1 VVCVSR
7 AYTDRARA
15 VVEPPA
21 AINSPPRPAAA
32 AASAARHLPPPR
44 DRQAAPPPAAMSV
57 AADAASSP
65 RDDDAYSRFVR
76 LCGGRAPIRK
86 VLIANNGIAAVKA
99 IRSIRVWAYE
109 TFGDEHAVEFVAMA
123 TPEDVTANAEYV
135 RMADM
140 WTAVAG
146 GSNNHNFANVDL
158 IADIAD
164 RYGCDAVWAGW
175 GHASENPA
183 LPRKLASLDIAF
195 MGPPGDSMHALG
207 DKIASTII
215 AQSAGVP
222 TVAWSGQGLTVD
234 YKKLG
239 CVPDDL
245 YASACVE
252 TEEDLVRVADVC
264 GFPVVIKASEGG
276 GGKGIRVVFDKPAL
290 QPAFRQVKGEI
301 PGSPIFVMRLVKNA
315 RHLEVQIVADEY
327 GNAVA
332 LHGRDCSI
340 QRRHQKI
347 IEEGP
352 VVAAPPHVWKKL
364 ERGAVALAK
373 AVGYVGA
380 GTVEYLYTGDETG
393 GEFYFLELNP
403 RLQVEHPVTEW
414 ISRINLPALQLHI
427 AMGIPLQNVSCIR
440 RFFGVPDKLL
450 LDHDVL
456 SSSSASAPSS
466 PPTGTGTN
474 GDATDGKDTEEDDG
488 AVDRETA
495 RRIGSELFD
504 RDPLPPRGH
513 VIACRI
519 TAENPDEGFQ
529 PTSGAIQELMFRNT
543 PNVWGYF
550 SVGSSGGVHEFAD
563 SQFGHL
569 FAWGE
574 NREASRRSLVLA
586 LKELSIRGDIRT
598 TVEYI
603 IKLLEMPDFR
613 NNKIHTA
620 WLDALIAEKVTA
632 ERPPNDLAVII
643 GAVCRAH
650 IDFNSRADAFTKCLE
665 RGQLPMLD
673 RSLVEF
679 PVELIYDDI
688 KYCLR
693 MTRAGESTFR
703 VRLQLPDVGVGA
715 AATTDNHSVVADVR
729 NLADGG
735 VLVLVD
741 GRSHVCYAR
750 EEPAGMR
757 LSIDGKTVLSP
768 HEYDPETLTANVSGK
783 LVRYLVEDNDHVEK
797 DDAYAE
803 LEVMKMYLTLRAPE
817 SGTISLVK
825 PAGSG
830 LEIGDVVARLE
841 LDDPSK
847 VRRAELFQGSLP
859 RYGPPQAPGS
869 KPHQIFN
876 AARNTVELLLRGFD
890 ADSMALGR
898 LVELIDDPR
907 VAAGELQE
915 ALSSLSGR
923 IPAEAQRTVASA
935 IDLILNNCEVLDSG
949 LDVGGGSGRG
959 MNSSSSLAECVEET
973 GGDTSRVSSVKL
985 LYRTFD
991 LSHVATA
998 VFTIKK
1004 CLHDLPQASALLTVA
1019 AKYENG
1025 SVLAPT
1031 ICSLLDLYLEVERPF
1046 ARSSNSAGDVLFE
1059 MRDENRSDLGS
1070 LVEVAVSHLQLKAK
1084 TEMMVAFLKVLS
1096 DPAVTRKLSDDSPQ
1110 SIEVKARLHQMSQLF
1125 APAYADLAL
1134 RARIMLADFNRPHFR
1149 QRHSTVAKLLAEAA
1163 AVAPAERAER
1173 IQNIVGLSESILDV
1187 LVTFVLPQDDA
1198 MVPVEV
1204 RRIAAEVQLLR
1215 SYRAY
1220 DVSQFIVAIDE
1231 SEASSLMATWRF
1243 RFSKRDD
1250 ASLMNQSSGPLPATS
1265 LNAPPG
1271 MAPAAFVRSS
1281 NLQGIP
1287 SGTRGML
1294 SFDSADNL
1302 AASPGG
1308 RLVSVVD
1315 PDPYRYGALAA
1326 FASLAEMEQ
1335 MFDSAFQKCTS
1346 QIEAVPGLD
1355 INVMTV
1361 LLRWDVT
1368 SQTPVSSP
1376 SLLDGKLPTDL
1387 MDPLA
1392 FEEHVSHTLGDFCRA
1407 KQSRL
1412 DHSLSAGIKTITF
1425 IVVPAASGQSVT
1437 YPGFYTYRV
1446 RNNFKEDPIFRQ
1458 IDPPMAFQL
1467 ELARL
1472 SNFDITRFGY
1482 PNRSIHVFFAQDKA
1496 AKRRRTGTPPKCPST
1511 GSAAATDVPAAQ
1523 AEGTAPASVMGS
1535 LNMDIVSQAKS
1546 SPSMRLPPVS
1556 PPGLSQTASTSALD
1570 ESGKEP
1576 PPPSSLASPRTSR
1589 GERDVD
1595 ARFFVRAV
1603 IRHVDVF
1610 SSANDAVV
1618 TIPEAERTFVEA
1630 LDAVE
1635 MASCDRR
1642 FRRTDCNHIFI
1653 NVIPT
1658 VRIDVEDIQ
1667 KICKRMFMR
1676 YAQRCWLLRVFVVEV
1691 KVSTFSSEGTG
1702 SAAFLPLRFLL
1713 FNPTGHVLRVE
1724 SYLEST
1730 DPGSGNVRIMS
1741 LSRREQGSL
1750 HGTMVSEPYQIMD
1763 RIQRNR
1769 VIAKT
1774 LETVYVYD
1782 FIQLFAKQLQSRWRQ
1797 YSEDR
1802 LLGGFRRNKVPPVCL
1817 VATEL
1822 ILRESSEGKGET
1834 TLVPTDRSPGLNEI
1848 GMVAWRC
1855 KMFTPECPTG
1865 REIIIIA
1872 NDITFRSGSFGP
1884 EEDNLFL
1891 AASQLARREGV
1902 PRIYLAANAGARIG
1916 IADEIRDRLQVSWL
1930 DPEDPLKGFS
1940 CLAILSQDMAVVGDA
1955 VTTGREI
1962 APGLHEVTTIVGA
1975 SHGLGVENL
1984 MGSGLIAG
1992 ESSQAYD
1999 EIFTLTYVT
2008 ARSVGIGAYLVRL
2021 GQRVIQKE
2029 TAAPIILTGYSA
2041 LNKVLG
2047 HEVYGSNDQ
2056 LGGTKIMHP
2065 NGVTHTVVQDDV
2077 QGVGAI
2083 LDWLSFVPVARGQP
2097 LPVIES
2103 RDPVT
2108 RNIRNAPPA
2117 DGQPYDPR
2125 LKLLAGEKMDDRRDG
2140 GFLCGFFDKYSWRET
2155 LEGWAKTVVVGRA
2168 RLGGVPTAVIAVET
2182 RSMERVSPADPA
2194 SPETHE
2200 SIVLQAG
2207 QVWYPDSAAKT
2218 AQAIKDFDRE
2228 GLPLFV
2234 FANWRGFS
2242 GGMRDM
2248 FDEVLKAG
2256 SDIVDALRAYKQPV
2270 FVYIPPGG
2278 ELRGGAWVVLDTLIN
2293 PEQIEMYA
2301 DSTARGGILEPEGT
2315 VDVKY
2320 RRRELLKTM
2329 HRLDPVLQ
2337 KLDKEVAAC
2346 EALPGM
2352 TSEDEKRALLD
2363 SIYVREV
2370 EVLPAYKNVAT
2381 SFCDLHDTP
2390 GRLLAKGAIRKIVA
2404 WETARIFFYW
2414 RLQRRLSEERIRNMC
2429 KAANPKL
2436 SHDQITTLFRKWADA
2451 DRSLEAETALEGQ
2464 PPSSSGGQ
2472 LSADGSNLQGDPET
2486 SVFDE
2491 DDSWVF
2497 QWFENEEDAIVRRI
2511 SKIRVS
2517 RIAEEVGELCQES
2530 AEGFLEGIENALRAC
2545 GDDGERAKLASAIQT
2560 RVELASSQGS
2570 PSTTGRSILPPSL
2583 LSRLR
2588 VGFDPLLR

>member
-1 VVCVSR
+1 MPQAEVKGR
-7 AYTDRARA
+7 QEA
-15 VVEPPA
+15 
-21 AINSPPRPAAA
+21 PAAA
-32 AASAARHLPPPR
+32 ATDPPPSP
-44 DRQAAPPPAAMSV
+44 APVPPAAF
-57 AADAASSP
+57 AASP
-65 RDDDAYSRFVR
+65 VDEDPFARFVR
-76 LCGGRAPIRK
+76 LSGGRAPLRRL
-86 VLIANNGIAAVKA
+86 LIANNGIAAVKA
-99 IRSIRVWAYE
+99 VRSIRAWAFE
-109 TFGDEHAVEFVAMA
+109 TFGDERTIAMVAMA

-135 RMADM
+135 RMADI
-140 WTAVAG
+140 WTAVPG

-158 IADIAD
+158 ICDIAD

-183 LPRKLASLDIAF
+183 LPRKLAALNISFL
-195 MGPPGDSMHALG
+195 GPPADSMHALG

-215 AQSAGVP
+215 AQSANVP
-222 TVAWSGQGLTVD
+222 TVAWSGQGLRVD

-239 CVPDDL
+239 GVPDDI
-245 YASACVE
+245 YASACVNSAE
-252 TEEDLVRVADVC
+252 AALRVADEC
-264 GFPVVIKASEGG
+264 GYPVVIKASEGG
-276 GGKGIRVVFDKPAL
+276 GGKGIRVVFDPPAL
-290 QPAFRQVKGEI
+290 QPAYRQVAGEI

-364 ERGAVALAK
+364 EQGAIALAK
-373 AVGYVGA
+373 EVGYVGA
-380 GTVEYLYTGDETG
+380 GTVEYLYTGDESG

-440 RFFGVPDKLL
+440 RFFGVPDNLL
-450 LDHDVL
+450 VDHDIT
-456 SSSSASAPSS
+456 SSSSAASS
-466 PPTGTGTN
+466 SFPPTGPSAPGGGGATI
-474 GDATDGKDTEEDDG
+474 GDVGVWSSG
-488 AVDRETA
+488 S
-495 RRIGSELFD
+495 IGSELFD

-574 NREASRRSLVLA
+574 TREASRRSLVLA

-603 IKLLEMPDFR
+603 VKLLEMPDFR
-613 NNKIHTA
+613 ENRIHTA

-632 ERPPNDLAVII
+632 ERPPNGLAVVV

-650 IDFNSRADAFTKCLE
+650 MDFNARADAFTKCLE
-665 RGQLPMLD
+665 RGQLPLLD

-679 PVELIYDDI
+679 PVELIYDDV
-688 KYCLR
+688 KYVLR
-693 MTRAGESTFR
+693 VTRAGVSAFR
-703 VRLQLPDVGVGA
+703 VRLAGA
-715 AATTDNHSVVADVR
+715 DGATLSGGHSVVAEVR

-735 VLVLVD
+735 ALVLVD

-757 LSIDGKTVLSP
+757 LSIDGKTCLSP
-768 HEYDPETLTANVSGK
+768 HEYDPATLTAGVSGK
-783 LVRYLVEDNDHVEK
+783 LVRYLVSDGDHVEQN
-797 DDAYAE
+797 DAYAE

-817 SGTISLVK
+817 SGTIALIMA
-825 PAGSG
+825 AGSA

-847 VRRAELFQGSLP
+847 VRRSELFTGSLP
-859 RYGPPQAPGS
+859 DYGPPQAPGS
-869 KPHQIFN
+869 KPHQVFS
-876 AARNTVELLLRGFD
+876 AALENVELLLRGFD
-890 ADSMALGR
+890 ADLSSPSR

-923 IPAEAQRTVASA
+923 IPPRAMGAAEAAIASILANCREEVEQWSGDVLAAGGTDSADRAEDAAAPKHLYHPYQLSFLTGAVAAIKDCLQDLPHAVDVLRVAS
-935 IDLILNNCEVLDSG
+935 
-949 LDVGGGSGRG
+949 
-959 MNSSSSLAECVEET
+959 
-973 GGDTSRVSSVKL
+973 
-985 LYRTFD
+985 
-991 LSHVATA
+991 
-998 VFTIKK
+998 
-1004 CLHDLPQASALLTVA
+1004 
-1019 AKYENG
+1019 KYEKG
-1025 SVLAPT
+1025 SILAST
-1031 ICSLLDLYLEVERPF
+1031 VCSLLDQYLEVERPF
-1046 ARSSNSAGDVLFE
+1046 ARTSNSPGDVLFE

-1070 LVEVAVSHLQLKAK
+1070 LVEVAASHIQLKAK
-1084 TEMMVAFLKVLS
+1084 TERMVGFLQVLS
-1096 DPAVTRKLSDDSPQ
+1096 DPMVTRKIGDDSPQ
-1110 SIEVKARLHQMSQLF
+1110 SIEVKARLHSLSQMF
-1125 APAYADLAL
+1125 TPAYADLAL
-1134 RARIMLADFNRPHFR
+1134 RARIMLADFSRPQYR
-1149 QRHSTVAKLLAEAA
+1149 QRYNTVAAVLMDAA
-1163 AVAPAERAER
+1163 SAPQSERAAKIR
-1173 IQNIVGLSESILDV
+1173 NIVGLSESILDV
-1187 LVTFVLPQDDA
+1187 LVTFMLPSDDGS
-1198 MVPVEV
+1198 VPSEV

-1215 SYRAY
+1215 SFRAY
-1220 DVSQFIVAIDE
+1220 DVSQFVVAVDE
-1231 SEASSLMATWRF
+1231 SETSSLMATWRF
-1243 RFSKRDD
+1243 RFAQRD
-1250 ASLMNQSSGPLPATS
+1250 ASSCMNSSASSPPAMS
-1265 LNAPPG
+1265 APPG
-1271 MAPAAFVRSS
+1271 MLPVAPLGGSLGMKRAGVM
-1281 NLQGIP
+1281 
-1287 SGTRGML
+1287 RGMA

-1302 AASPGG
+1302 SSAPGG
-1308 RLVSVVD
+1308 RLNPIES
-1315 PDPYRYGALAA
+1315 DPYRFGTLAA
-1326 FASLAEMEQ
+1326 FSGRAEMDAT
-1335 MFDSAFQKCTS
+1335 FDSVFRRCTS
-1346 QIEAVPGLD
+1346 QIDAAPGLD

-1361 LLRWDVT
+1361 LLRWDVVP
-1368 SQTPVSSP
+1368 SAPAPSSSP
-1376 SLLDGKLPTDL
+1376 LGRSMPPDL
-1387 MDPLA
+1387 KDPLA
-1392 FEEHVSHTLGDFCRA
+1392 FEHHVSCALGDFCRA
-1407 KQSRL
+1407 EPSRL
-1412 DHSLSAGIKTITF
+1412 EHALRAGIKTITF
-1425 IVVPAASGQSVT
+1425 IVVPAPSGHSVT
-1437 YPGFYTYRV
+1437 YPGFYTFRV
-1446 RNNFKEDPIFRQ
+1446 RDGFKEDLIFRH

-1472 SNFDITRFGY
+1472 ANFDITRFGY

-1496 AKRRRTGTPPKCPST
+1496 AKRRRSGTPPRHPSSAAPAQGPAAST
-1511 GSAAATDVPAAQ
+1511 PAPPVTPAKPATSPGSAGLPPTSPPAPPAVTATARETP
-1523 AEGTAPASVMGS
+1523 SH
-1535 LNMDIVSQAKS
+1535 S
-1546 SPSMRLPPVS
+1546 SPQ
-1556 PPGLSQTASTSALD
+1556 GGD
-1570 ESGKEP
+1570 
-1576 PPPSSLASPRTSR
+1576 
-1589 GERDVD
+1589 RDVD

-1610 SSANDAVV
+1610 SSANDAIV
-1618 TIPEAERTFVEA
+1618 TIPEAERSFVEA

-1658 VRIDVEDIQ
+1658 VRIDVEDVQ
-1667 KICKRMFMR
+1667 KICRRMFMR

-1691 KVSTFSSEGTG
+1691 KVSTFSSEGTC

-1730 DPGSGNVRIMS
+1730 DPATGNVRIVS
-1741 LSRREQGSL
+1741 LSRTDQGSL
-1750 HGTMVSEPYQIMD
+1750 HGTPVSEPYQIMD
-1763 RIQRNR
+1763 RMQRNR
-1769 VIAKT
+1769 VVAKT
-1774 LETVYVYD
+1774 IETVYVYD
-1782 FIQLFAKQLQSRWRQ
+1782 FVQLFAKQLQSRWRQ

-1802 LLGGFRRNKVPPVCL
+1802 LLGGFRRHKVPSVCL
-1817 VATEL
+1817 TATEL
-1822 ILRESSEGKGET
+1822 ILREAPGGEGRAG
-1834 TLVPTDRSPGLNEI
+1834 LVPTDRSPGLNDI

-1855 KMFTPECPTG
+1855 TMRTPECPTG
-1865 REIIIIA
+1865 RDIVIIA
-1872 NDITFRSGSFGP
+1872 NDITLRSGSFGP
-1884 EEDNLFL
+1884 DEDDLFL
-1891 AASQLARREGV
+1891 AASQLAREEGI

-1916 IADEIRDRLQVSWL
+1916 IADEVRDRIQVNWN
-1930 DPEDPLKGFS
+1930 DPADPLKGFDG
-1940 CLAILSQDMAVVGDA
+1940 LAVTSEDLKDIGDA
-1955 VTTGREI
+1955 VTTGRML
-1962 APGLHEVTTIVGA
+1962 APDLHEVTTIVGA

-1992 ESSQAYD
+1992 ESSAAYD
-1999 EIFTLTYVT
+1999 ETFTLTYVT

-2047 HEVYGSNDQ
+2047 HEVYVSNDQ

-2077 QGVGAI
+2077 QGVAAI
-2083 LDWLSFVPVARGQP
+2083 LDWLSFVPIARGHP

-2108 RNIRNAPPA
+2108 RLIRSGPPA

-2125 LKLLAGEKMDDRRDG
+2125 LKLIAGEKVDECRDG

-2155 LEGWAKTVVVGRA
+2155 LEGWAKTVIVGRA
-2168 RLGGVPTAVIAVET
+2168 RLGGVPTGVIAVET
-2182 RSMERVSPADPA
+2182 RSVERVSPADPA

-2200 SIVLQAG
+2200 TIVQQAG

-2248 FDEVLKAG
+2248 FDEVLKSG
-2256 SDIVDALRAYKQPV
+2256 SAIVDALRAYRQPV

-2329 HRLDPVLQ
+2329 HRLDPTLL
-2337 KLDKEVAAC
+2337 KLDKELAAGS
-2346 EALPGM
+2346 ALTGLM
-2352 TSEDEKRALLD
+2352 SDEEKRAIQD
-2363 SIYVREV
+2363 SIYIREA

-2390 GRLLAKGAIRKIVA
+2390 GRLLAKGAIRQVVE
-2404 WETARIFFYW
+2404 WETARTFFYW
-2414 RLQRRLSEERIRNMC
+2414 RLQRRLAEGRIRSLCARAQKN
-2429 KAANPKL
+2429 L
-2436 SHDQITTLFRKWADA
+2436 SHDQVTSLLRKWADA
-2451 DRSLEAETALEGQ
+2451 DRSLETDSNMEGQ
-2464 PPSSSGGQ
+2464 AAAPNSGPR
-2472 LSADGSNLQGDPET
+2472 SADRVPGGGDEGA
-2486 SVFDE
+2486 SVFDT
-2491 DDSWVF
+2491 DDRWVY
-2497 QWFENEEDAIVRRI
+2497 QWFEVEEDAILR
-2511 SKIRVS
+2511 RVS
-2517 RIAEEVGELCQES
+2517 KLRVTRIAEAVKELCQES
-2530 AEGFLEGIENALRAC
+2530 AEGFLEGIENALQAC
-2545 GDDGERAKLASAIQT
+2545 VDEAERAKLASAIQA
-2560 RVELASSQGS
+2560 RVEQASVQGS
-2570 PSTTGRSILPPSL
+2570 TLTAGRSILPPSL

>member
-1 VVCVSR
+1 MS
-7 AYTDRARA
+7 AAAGDAA
-15 VVEPPA
+15 GSGGAPA
-21 AINSPPRPAAA
+21 PAPLLQQAGAAA
-32 AASAARHLPPPR
+32 AA
-44 DRQAAPPPAAMSV
+44 D
-57 AADAASSP
+57 
-65 RDDDAYSRFVR
+65 DDDAFSRFVR
-76 LCGGRAPIRK
+76 LSGGRKPIRK

-135 RMADM
+135 RMADI

-158 IADIAD
+158 ICDIAD

-175 GHASENPA
+175 GHASEKPA
-183 LPRKLASLDIAF
+183 LPRKLAALDISF
-195 MGPPGDSMHALG
+195 MGPPADSMHALG

-215 AQSAGVP
+215 AQSAHVP

-239 CVPDDL
+239 CVPDDVFK
-245 YASACVE
+245 SACVE
-252 TEEDLVRVADVC
+252 TPEDLLRVADAC

-290 QPAFRQVKGEI
+290 QPAFRQVQGEL

-364 ERGAVALAK
+364 EQGAVALAK

-393 GEFYFLELNP
+393 GEFFFLELNP

-427 AMGIPLQNVSCIR
+427 AMGIPLYNVSCIR

-456 SSSSASAPSS
+456 SSLPSSAPSS
-466 PPTGTGTN
+466 PGSASHGCSTIPTDK
-474 GDATDGKDTEEDDG
+474 DANDTSTDRAAALT
-488 AVDRETA
+488 
-495 RRIGSELFD
+495 IGSELLE
-504 RDPLPPRGH
+504 RDALPPRGH

-529 PTSGAIQELMFRNT
+529 PTSGNIQELMFRNT

-550 SVGSSGGVHEFAD
+550 SVGASGGVHEFAD

-598 TVEYI
+598 TVEYL

-613 NNKIHTA
+613 ENRIHTA
-620 WLDALIAEKVTA
+620 WLDALIAEKITA
-632 ERPPNDLAVII
+632 ERPPNHLAVVI

-650 IDFNSRADAFTKCLE
+650 MDFNATSEAFTKCLE
-665 RGQLPMLD
+665 RGQMPMVD
-673 RSLVEF
+673 RSLVDF
-679 PVELIYDDI
+679 PVELIYDDV

-693 MTRAGESTFR
+693 LTRAGVSTFR
-703 VRLQLPDVGVGA
+703 VRLQSLEGSVG
-715 AATTDNHSVVADVR
+715 DNQSVFAEVR

-735 VLVLVD
+735 LLVLAD

-757 LSIDGKTVLSP
+757 LSIDGRTVLSP
-768 HEYDPETLTANVSGK
+768 HEYDPETLSANVSGK
-783 LVRYLVEDNDHVEK
+783 LVRYLVEDQEHVEK

-817 SGTISLVK
+817 SGSITLVK
-825 PAGSG
+825 PAGSA

-847 VRRAELFQGSLP
+847 VRRAELFKGALPLYGS
-859 RYGPPQAPGS
+859 PQALGS
-869 KPHQIFN
+869 KPHQLFN
-876 AARNTVELLLRGFD
+876 SARNTVELLLRGFD
-890 ADSMALGR
+890 ADPQALGQ
-898 LVELIDDPR
+898 LVERIDDPR

-923 IPAEAQRTVASA
+923 ITQDAYEEVEGA
-935 IDLILNNCEVLDSG
+935 IDLILANCNEIESQLYVKG
-949 LDVGGGSGRG
+949 T
-959 MNSSSSLAECVEET
+959 SSSSLSSAHFDSLEDA
-973 GGDTSRVSSVKL
+973 GGETSRGATVKQ
-985 LYRTFD
+985 LYRTYD
-991 LSHVATA
+991 LSFVTRA
-998 VFTIKK
+998 VGTIKK
-1004 CLHDLPQASALLTVA
+1004 CLADLPQAVALLTVA
-1019 AKYENG
+1019 AKYEQG

-1031 ICSLLDLYLEVERPF
+1031 ICSLLDVYLDVERPF

-1070 LVEVAVSHLQLKAK
+1070 LVEVAASHLQLKGK
-1084 TEMMVAFLKVLS
+1084 TEMLVSFLKVLS

-1110 SIEVKARLHQMSQLF
+1110 SIEVKARLHQISQLF

-1134 RARIMLADFNRPHFR
+1134 RARIMLAEFNRPQFR
-1149 QRHSTVAKLLAEAA
+1149 QRHSTVAKLLEEAA
-1163 AVAPAERAER
+1163 AVPPAERAEK
-1173 IQNIVGLSESILDV
+1173 IQDIVGLGESILDV
-1187 LVTFVLPQDDA
+1187 LVTFVLPVEDQ
-1198 MVPVEV
+1198 VIPVEM

-1220 DVSQFIVAIDE
+1220 EVSQFIVAIDE

-1250 ASLMNQSSGPLPATS
+1250 SFSGSQSSLPLNSSS

-1271 MAPAAFVRSS
+1271 MAPAAGARGSS
-1281 NLQGIP
+1281 GMQRTP
-1287 SGTRGML
+1287 QRTRGMA

-1302 AASPGG
+1302 AASPGAG
-1308 RLVSVVD
+1308 QSTFAD
-1315 PDPYRYGALAA
+1315 TDPYRYGALAA
-1326 FASLAEMEQ
+1326 FSSLQEMEES
-1335 MFDSAFQKCTS
+1335 FDTAFQKCTS
-1346 QIEAVPGLD
+1346 QIDAAPGRD

-1368 SQTPVSSP
+1368 SQPATFATSMNG
-1376 SLLDGKLPTDL
+1376 DGRTTADL

-1392 FEEHVSHTLGDFCRA
+1392 FEQFVSQKLGEFCRA
-1407 KQSRL
+1407 KPSRREL
-1412 DHSLSAGIKTITF
+1412 ALSAGIKTITF
-1425 IVVPAASGQSVT
+1425 IVAPAGSGHSVT

-1446 RNNFKEDPIFRQ
+1446 RNSFKEDPIFRH

-1496 AKRRRTGTPPKCPST
+1496 AKRRRTGTPPKHPSAGT
-1511 GSAAATDVPAAQ
+1511 TSAPPQSSTLNDHPQLDVKNASPQ
-1523 AEGTAPASVMGS
+1523 PAST
-1535 LNMDIVSQAKS
+1535 
-1546 SPSMRLPPVS
+1546 RLPPVS
-1556 PPGLSQTASTSALD
+1556 PPGLSQTASVSGLD
-1570 ESGKEP
+1570 DTAKETP
-1576 PPPSSLASPRTSR
+1576 SPRVSQGQGASR
-1589 GERDVD
+1589 GDRDVD

-1658 VRIDVEDIQ
+1658 VRVDVEDIQ

-1691 KVSTFSSEGTG
+1691 KVSTFSSEGTN

-1730 DPGSGNVRIMS
+1730 DPASGNVRIMS
-1741 LSRREQGSL
+1741 LSRKEQGSL

-1763 RIQRNR
+1763 RMQRNR
-1769 VIAKT
+1769 VVAKT
-1774 LETVYVYD
+1774 IETVYVYD
-1782 FIQLFAKQLQSRWRQ
+1782 FIQLFTKQLQSRWRQ

-1802 LLGGFRRNKVPPVCL
+1802 LLGGFRRNKVPSICL

-1822 ILRESSEGKGET
+1822 ILRESDVDNAPAV
-1834 TLVPTDRSPGLNEI
+1834 LVTTDRSPGLNDI

-1855 KMFTPECPTG
+1855 TMYTPECPSG
-1865 REIIIIA
+1865 RDIIVIA

-1884 EEDNLFL
+1884 EEDELFL
-1891 AASQLARREGV
+1891 AASQLARKEGI
-1902 PRIYLAANAGARIG
+1902 PRVYLAANAGARIG
-1916 IADEIRDRLQVSWL
+1916 IADEVRDRLQVHWIDSA
-1930 DPEDPLKGFS
+1930 DPLKGFE
-1940 CLAILSQDMAVVGDA
+1940 CLAISSEDLQIVGDA
-1955 VTTGREI
+1955 VTTGRLI
-1962 APGLHEVTTIVGA
+1962 SPDLHEVKTVIGA
-1975 SHGLGVENL
+1975 THGLGVENL

-1992 ESSQAYD
+1992 ESSKAYD
-1999 EIFTLTYVT
+1999 DIFTLTYVT

-2047 HEVYGSNDQ
+2047 HDVYVSNDQ

-2083 LDWLSFVPVARGQP
+2083 LDWLSFVPIARGQP

-2108 RNIRNAPPA
+2108 RNIRSAPPS

-2125 LKLLAGEKMDDRRDG
+2125 LNLLAGMKVDDRGDG

-2168 RLGGVPTAVIAVET
+2168 RLGGVPTGVIAVET
-2182 RSMERVSPADPA
+2182 RLTERILPADPA

-2200 SIVLQAG
+2200 SILQQAG
-2207 QVWYPDSAAKT
+2207 QVWYPDSASKT
-2218 AQAIKDFDRE
+2218 AQAIRDFDRE
-2228 GLPLFV
+2228 GLPLFI

-2248 FDEVLKAG
+2248 FDEVLKSG
-2256 SDIVDALRAYKQPV
+2256 SEIVDALRSYKQPV

-2320 RRRELLKTM
+2320 RRRELLRTM

-2337 KLDKEVAAC
+2337 RLDKELLSC
-2346 EALPGM
+2346 ESVPGM
-2352 TSEDEKRALLD
+2352 MSEDEKRGIQDA
-2363 SIYVREV
+2363 IYIREV
-2370 EVLPAYKNVAT
+2370 EILPAYKNVAT
-2381 SFCDLHDTP
+2381 SFCDLHDMP
-2390 GRLLAKGAIRKIVA
+2390 GRLLAKGAIRKIID
-2404 WETARIFFYW
+2404 WETARKFFYW
-2414 RLQRRLSEERIRNMC
+2414 RLQRRLSEERIRSMC
-2429 KAANPKL
+2429 KLANPLL

-2451 DRSLEAETALEGQ
+2451 DRSLETEAALDASA
-2464 PPSSSGGQ
+2464 PATNSSQVATDNTS
-2472 LSADGSNLQGDPET
+2472 LQVEP
-2486 SVFDE
+2486 SVFDT
-2491 DDSWVF
+2491 DDRWVY
-2497 QWFENEEDAIVRRI
+2497 QWFEVEEEAIVRRI
-2511 SKIRVS
+2511 SKIRVM
-2517 RIAEEVGELCQES
+2517 RIAQEVGELCQES
-2530 AEGFLEGIENALRAC
+2530 AEGFLEGIENAIRGCA
-2545 GDDGERAKLASAIQT
+2545 DEGERAKLAAAIHT
-2560 RVELASSQGS
+2560 RVEQASAQGS

-2588 VGFDPLLR
+2588 VGLDPLLRN

>member
-1 VVCVSR
+1 M
-7 AYTDRARA
+7 
-15 VVEPPA
+15 
-21 AINSPPRPAAA
+21 
-32 AASAARHLPPPR
+32 SAADGH
-44 DRQAAPPPAAMSV
+44 AAPAPASEHAPSLPG
-57 AADAASSP
+57 ALTAKPAGTAGNDSFA
-65 RDDDAYSRFVR
+65 RFVR
-76 LCGGRAPIRK
+76 LSGGRAPLRK

-109 TFGDEHAVEFVAMA
+109 TFGDEHAVLFVAMA

-135 RMADM
+135 RMADI
-140 WTAVAG
+140 WTSVAG
-146 GSNNHNFANVDL
+146 GSNNNNFANVDL
-158 IADIAD
+158 ICDIAD

-183 LPRKLASLDIAF
+183 LPRKLAALKIAF
-195 MGPPGDSMHALG
+195 MGPPADSMHALG

-215 AQSAGVP
+215 AQSANVP
-222 TVAWSGQGLTVD
+222 TVAWSGLGLTVD

-239 CVPDDL
+239 CVPDEVFE
-245 YASACVE
+245 SACVK
-252 TEEDLVRVADVC
+252 TPEDLHRAADAC

-290 QPAFRQVKGEI
+290 QPAFRQVQGEI

-315 RHLEVQIVADEY
+315 RHLEVQIVADEF

-364 ERGAVALAK
+364 EQGAVALAK

-380 GTVEYLYTGDETG
+380 GTVEYLYTGDESG

-456 SSSSASAPSS
+456 SSSSASAPPS
-466 PPTGTGTN
+466 PPTGAN
-474 GDATDGKDTEEDDG
+474 GGASEKDADE
-488 AVDRETA
+488 ASVDQEA
-495 RRIGSELFD
+495 ALMIGSELLD

-529 PTSGAIQELMFRNT
+529 PTSGNIQELMFRNT

-550 SVGSSGGVHEFAD
+550 SVGASGGVHEFAD

-603 IKLLEMPDFR
+603 IKLLEMSDFR
-613 NNKIHTA
+613 ENKIHTA

-632 ERPPNDLAVII
+632 ERPPNNLAVLI
-643 GAVCRAH
+643 GGVCRAH
-650 IDFNSRADAFTKCLE
+650 MDFNSKADAFTKCLE

-679 PVELIYDDI
+679 PVELIYDDV

-693 MTRAGESTFR
+693 VTRAGVSTFR
-703 VRLQLPDVGVGA
+703 VRLQSPDGGGVGSVGSE
-715 AATTDNHSVVADVR
+715 DDHSVVAEVR

-735 VLVLVD
+735 VLVLMD

-757 LSIDGKTVLSP
+757 LSIDGRTVLSP
-768 HEYDPETLTANVSGK
+768 HEYDPETLSANVSGK
-783 LVRYLVEDNDHVEK
+783 LVRFLVEDNGHVK
-797 DDAYAE
+797 KGDAYAE

-817 SGTISLVK
+817 AGTISLVK
-825 PAGSG
+825 PAGSA

-847 VRRAELFQGSLP
+847 VRRAELFKGSLP
-859 RYGPPQAPGS
+859 RYGCPQAPGA
-869 KPHQIFN
+869 KPHQLFN
-876 AARNTVELLLRGFD
+876 SARDTVELLLRGFD
-890 ADSMALGR
+890 ADGESLGE
-898 LVELIDDPR
+898 LVEHIDDPR

-923 IPAEAQRTVASA
+923 IPPEAQKVVEDA
-935 IDLILNNCEVLDSG
+935 IELILANCEEVESGYFANSMAATVHSPFNSMDG
-949 LDVGGGSGRG
+949 LDEV
-959 MNSSSSLAECVEET
+959 
-973 GGDTSRVSSVKL
+973 GGDTSRGAAVKQ

-991 LSHVATA
+991 LSFVASAVAT
-998 VFTIKK
+998 IQKS
-1004 CLHDLPQASALLTVA
+1004 LQDLPQAADLVHVA
-1019 AKYENG
+1019 AKYDNG

-1031 ICSLLDLYLEVERPF
+1031 ICSLMDMYLEVERPF
-1046 ARSSNSAGDVLFE
+1046 ARSSNSAGDVLFD
-1059 MRDENRSDLGS
+1059 MRDENRSDLGL
-1070 LVEVAVSHLQLKAK
+1070 LVEVAASHLQLKAK
-1084 TEMMVAFLKVLS
+1084 TEMMVSFLKVLS
-1096 DPAVTRKLSDDSPQ
+1096 DPAITRKLSDDSPQ

-1134 RARIMLADFNRPHFR
+1134 RARIMLADFNRPQFR

-1163 AVAPAERAER
+1163 AVPPAERAEK
-1173 IQNIVGLSESILDV
+1173 IQNIVGLGESILDV
-1187 LVTFVLPQDDA
+1187 LVTFVLPVEEFL
-1198 MVPVEV
+1198 VPLEV

-1220 DVSQFIVAIDE
+1220 DVSQFIVAVDE
-1231 SEASSLMATWRF
+1231 SEGSSLMATWRF

-1250 ASLMNQSSGPLPATS
+1250 SLSASQSSPPLTSSS

-1271 MAPAAFVRSS
+1271 MAPAANVRGSP
-1281 NLQGIP
+1281 GIPRMP
-1287 SGTRGML
+1287 SGTRGMT

-1302 AASPGG
+1302 ASSPGG
-1308 RLVSVVD
+1308 GQNSFAD
-1315 PDPYRYGALAA
+1315 ADPYRYGALAA
-1326 FASLAEMEQ
+1326 FASVEEMKES
-1335 MFDSAFQKCTS
+1335 FDTAFQKCTS
-1346 QIEAVPGLD
+1346 QIDAVPGLD

-1368 SQTPVSSP
+1368 SQTASLAP
-1376 SLLDGKLPTDL
+1376 SLGKGRTTSDL

-1392 FEEHVSHTLGDFCRA
+1392 FEDHVSQSLGDFCRA
-1407 KQSRL
+1407 KQSRQEL
-1412 DHSLSAGIKTITF
+1412 ALSAGIKTITF
-1425 IVVPAASGQSVT
+1425 IVAPAASGQSVT

-1446 RNNFKEDPIFRQ
+1446 RNSFKEDPIFRH

-1496 AKRRRTGTPPKCPST
+1496 ANRRRTGTPPKHPS
-1511 GSAAATDVPAAQ
+1511 PAAVTSAQ
-1523 AEGTAPASVMGS
+1523 GAACGDHPQLRKDGAAVSSAQLS
-1535 LNMDIVSQAKS
+1535 LNVASALQSSAQQAS
-1546 SPSMRLPPVS
+1546 TRLPPMS
-1556 PPGLSQTASTSALD
+1556 PSGLSQTAATAGL
-1570 ESGKEP
+1570 EETPKEP
-1576 PPPSSLASPRTSR
+1576 LASGPLQSPRLSR

-1691 KVSTFSSEGTG
+1691 KVSTFSSEGTS

-1730 DPGSGNVRIMS
+1730 DPATGNVRIMS
-1741 LSRREQGSL
+1741 LSRREHGSL
-1750 HGTMVSEPYQIMD
+1750 HGIMVSEPYQIMD

-1769 VIAKT
+1769 VVAKT
-1774 LETVYVYD
+1774 IETVYVYD
-1782 FIQLFAKQLQSRWRQ
+1782 FIQLFTKQLQSRWRQ

-1802 LLGGFRRNKVPPVCL
+1802 LLGGFRRHKVPSVCL
-1817 VATEL
+1817 SATEL
-1822 ILRESSEGKGET
+1822 VLGDAKDRQGHT
-1834 TLVPTDRSPGLNEI
+1834 VLVPTDRSPGLNDI

-1855 KMFTPECPTG
+1855 TMYTPECPSG
-1865 REIIIIA
+1865 RNIIVIA

-1884 EEDNLFL
+1884 EEDELFL
-1891 AASQLARREGV
+1891 AASRLARREGL

-1916 IADEIRDRLQVSWL
+1916 IADEVRDRIQVKWIDAA
-1930 DPEDPLKGFS
+1930 DPRKGFE
-1940 CLAILSQDMAVVGDA
+1940 CLAVSSKDLEVIGDA
-1955 VTTGREI
+1955 VTTGRLL
-1962 APGLHEVTTIVGA
+1962 APDLHELKTVIGS

-1992 ESSQAYD
+1992 ESSKAYD

-2047 HEVYGSNDQ
+2047 HDVYGSNDQ

-2083 LDWLSFVPVARGQP
+2083 LDWLSFVPIARGQP

-2108 RNIRNAPPA
+2108 RNIRSAPPS

-2125 LKLLAGEKMDDRRDG
+2125 LNLLAGVKLDDRRDG

-2168 RLGGVPTAVIAVET
+2168 RLGGVPTGVIAVET
-2182 RSMERVSPADPA
+2182 RSVERVSPADPA

-2218 AQAIKDFDRE
+2218 AQAIRDFDRE

-2248 FDEVLKAG
+2248 YDEVLKAG
-2256 SDIVDALRAYKQPV
+2256 SDIVDALRSYKQPV

-2278 ELRGGAWVVLDTLIN
+2278 ELRGGAWVVLETLIN

-2301 DSTARGGILEPEGT
+2301 DSSARGGILEPEGT

-2320 RRRELLKTM
+2320 RRRELLRTM
-2329 HRLDPVLQ
+2329 HRLDPILQ
-2337 KLDKEVAAC
+2337 NLDKELSTC
-2346 EALPGM
+2346 DALPGM
-2352 TSEDEKRALLD
+2352 TSEDEKRSIQD
-2363 SIYVREV
+2363 SIYIREV
-2370 EVLPAYKNVAT
+2370 EVLPVYKNVAT

-2390 GRLLAKGAIRKIVA
+2390 GRLLAKGAIRKIVE
-2404 WETARIFFYW
+2404 WETARTFFYW
-2414 RLQRRLSEERIRNMC
+2414 RLQRRLSEERIRGMC
-2429 KAANPKL
+2429 KRANTKL
-2436 SHDQITTLFRKWADA
+2436 SHDQITTLLRKWADA
-2451 DRSLEAETALEGQ
+2451 DRSLETETALEG
-2464 PPSSSGGQ
+2464 PPTSQ
-2472 LSADGSNLQGDPET
+2472 SASQINVDGSAPQADDAP
-2486 SVFDE
+2486 SVFDT
-2491 DDSWVF
+2491 DDRWVY
-2497 QWFENEEDAIVRRI
+2497 QWFEVEEDAIVQRI

-2517 RIAEEVGELCQES
+2517 RIAEEVEELCQES
-2530 AEGFLEGIENALRAC
+2530 AEGFLEGIENAIRAC
-2545 GDDGERAKLASAIQT
+2545 ENEGGRAKLAAAIQT
-2560 RVELASSQGS
+2560 RVEQASTQGS
-2570 PSTTGRSILPPSL
+2570 SLSTGRSILPPSL

-2588 VGFDPLLR
+2588 VGLDPLLRN

>member
-1 VVCVSR
+1 M
-7 AYTDRARA
+7 A
-15 VVEPPA
+15 PA
-21 AINSPPRPAAA
+21 PDDAPADAA
-32 AASAARHLPPPR
+32 PEQGR
-44 DRQAAPPPAAMSV
+44 DAHAAPPPPAPA
-57 AADAASSP
+57 P
-65 RDDDAYSRFVR
+65 PPPEDDDVFSRFVR
-76 LCGGRAPIRK
+76 LSGGRAPIRK

-109 TFGDEHAVEFVAMA
+109 AFGDEHAVEFVAMA

-135 RMADM
+135 RMADI

-158 IADIAD
+158 ICDIAD

-175 GHASENPA
+175 GHASEKPA
-183 LPRKLASLDIAF
+183 LPRKLAALNIAF
-195 MGPPGDSMHALG
+195 MGPPADSMHALG

-215 AQSAGVP
+215 AQSANVP

-239 CVPDDL
+239 CVPDDVFK
-245 YASACVE
+245 SACVE
-252 TEEDLVRVADVC
+252 TPEELLRVADAC

-290 QPAFRQVKGEI
+290 QPAFRQVQGEL

-352 VVAAPPHVWKKL
+352 VVSAPPHVWKKL
-364 ERGAVALAK
+364 EQGAVALAK

-393 GEFYFLELNP
+393 GEFFFLELNP

-427 AMGIPLQNVSCIR
+427 AMGIPLYNVSCIR

-450 LDHDVL
+450 LDHDML
-456 SSSSASAPSS
+456 SSLSSSAPSS
-466 PPTGTGTN
+466 PGPGTN
-474 GDATDGKDTEEDDG
+474 GDTSSSPGENGTHDGRSTR
-488 AVDRETA
+488 ASALT
-495 RRIGSELFD
+495 IGSELLE
-504 RDPLPPRGH
+504 RDALAPRGH

-529 PTSGAIQELMFRNT
+529 PTSGNIQELMFRNT

-598 TVEYI
+598 TVEYV
-603 IKLLEMPDFR
+603 IKLLEMSDFR
-613 NNKIHTA
+613 ENKIHTA

-632 ERPPNDLAVII
+632 ERPPNHLAVVI

-650 IDFNSRADAFTKCLE
+650 MDFNATSEAFTKCLE
-665 RGQLPMLD
+665 RGQMPMLD
-673 RSLVEF
+673 RSLVDF
-679 PVELIYDDI
+679 PVELIYDDV

-693 MTRAGESTFR
+693 LTRAGVSTFR
-703 VRLQLPDVGVGA
+703 VRLASPEGSIG
-715 AATTDNHSVVADVR
+715 DNHSVFAEVR

-735 VLVLVD
+735 LLVLAD

-757 LSIDGKTVLSP
+757 LSIDGRTVLSP
-768 HEYDPETLTANVSGK
+768 HEYDPETLSANVSGK
-783 LVRYLVEDNDHVEK
+783 LVRYLVEDKEHVEK

-803 LEVMKMYLTLRAPE
+803 MEVMKMYLTLRAPE
-817 SGTISLVK
+817 SGSISLVK
-825 PAGSG
+825 PAGSA

-847 VRRAELFQGSLP
+847 VRRAELFKGSLP
-859 RYGPPQAPGS
+859 FFGSPQALGS
-869 KPHQIFN
+869 KPHQLFN
-876 AARNTVELLLRGFD
+876 SARDTVELLLRGFD
-890 ADSMALGR
+890 ADPQALGQ
-898 LVELIDDPR
+898 LVERIDDPR

-923 IPAEAQRTVASA
+923 LPQETFEEVERA
-935 IDLILNNCEVLDSG
+935 IDLILANCDELESEQDPNG
-949 LDVGGGSGRG
+949 T
-959 MNSSSSLAECVEET
+959 SSHSSLPSAQAEGGEDT
-973 GGDTSRVSSVKL
+973 GGEMSRGSTVKQ
-985 LYRTFD
+985 LYRTYD
-991 LSHVATA
+991 LSFVRSA
-998 VFTIKK
+998 VGTIKK
-1004 CLHDLPQASALLTVA
+1004 CLADSPQAIALLTVA
-1019 AKYENG
+1019 AKYEHG

-1031 ICSLLDLYLEVERPF
+1031 ICSLLDIYLDVERPF

-1059 MRDENRSDLGS
+1059 MRDESRSDLRS
-1070 LVEVAVSHLQLKAK
+1070 LVEVAASHLQLKGK
-1084 TEMMVAFLKVLS
+1084 TEMMVSFLKVLS
-1096 DPAVTRKLSDDSPQ
+1096 DPAVARKLSDDSPQ
-1110 SIEVKARLHQMSQLF
+1110 SIEVKARLYQISQLF

-1134 RARIMLADFNRPHFR
+1134 RARIMLAEFNRPQFR
-1149 QRHSTVAKLLAEAA
+1149 QRHSTVAKLLEEAA
-1163 AVAPAERAER
+1163 AVPPAERAEK
-1173 IQNIVGLSESILDV
+1173 IQGIVGLGESILDV
-1187 LVTFVLPQDDA
+1187 LVTFVLPVEDSV
-1198 MVPVEV
+1198 VPVEI

-1220 DVSQFIVAIDE
+1220 DVSQFIVAVDE

-1250 ASLMNQSSGPLPATS
+1250 ALSGNQASLPMSASS

-1271 MAPAAFVRSS
+1271 MAPAAQVRGPS
-1281 NLQGIP
+1281 NMQRSLP
-1287 SGTRGML
+1287 GTRGMA

-1302 AASPGG
+1302 AASQGVG
-1308 RLVSVVD
+1308 QSTFADL
-1315 PDPYRYGALAA
+1315 DPYRYGALAA
-1326 FASLAEMEQ
+1326 FSSLKEMEET
-1335 MFDSAFQKCTS
+1335 FDTAFRKCTS
-1346 QIEAVPGLD
+1346 QIDAAPGRD

-1368 SQTPVSSP
+1368 SQSS
-1376 SLLDGKLPTDL
+1376 SLTTSMNGDDRTTADL

-1392 FEEHVSHTLGDFCRA
+1392 FEQFVSQKLGEFCRS
-1407 KQSRL
+1407 KSSRREL
-1412 DHSLSAGIKTITF
+1412 ALSAGIKTITF
-1425 IVVPAASGQSVT
+1425 IVAPAGSGQSVT

-1446 RNNFKEDPIFRQ
+1446 RNGFKEDPIYRH

-1496 AKRRRTGTPPKCPST
+1496 AKRRRSGTPPKHPST
-1511 GSAAATDVPAAQ
+1511 SASAVPAPAV
-1523 AEGTAPASVMGS
+1523 PAS
-1535 LNMDIVSQAKS
+1535 S
-1546 SPSMRLPPVS
+1546 SPSSEQLQLDVKTSSPLQASTRLPPVS
-1556 PPGLSQTASTSALD
+1556 PPILSHTASVSGLD
-1570 ESGKEP
+1570 DTVKETP
-1576 PPPSSLASPRTSR
+1576 PPRPASSPGPLR
-1589 GERDVD
+1589 GDGDVD

-1658 VRIDVEDIQ
+1658 VRVDVEDIQ

-1676 YAQRCWLLRVFVVEV
+1676 FAQRCWLLRVFVVEV
-1691 KVSTFSSEGTG
+1691 KVSTFSSEGTN

-1730 DPGSGNVRIMS
+1730 DPGSGNIRIMS

-1763 RIQRNR
+1763 RMQRNR
-1769 VIAKT
+1769 VVAKT
-1774 LETVYVYD
+1774 IETVYVYD
-1782 FIQLFAKQLQSRWRQ
+1782 FVQLFTKQLQSRWRQ

-1802 LLGGFRRNKVPPVCL
+1802 LLGGFRRHKVPSVCL

-1822 ILRESSEGKGET
+1822 ILREAENPDAPP
-1834 TLVPTDRSPGLNEI
+1834 TLVPTDRSPGLNDV

-1855 KMFTPECPTG
+1855 TMYTPECPSG
-1865 REIIIIA
+1865 RDIIVIA

-1884 EEDNLFL
+1884 EEDKVFL
-1891 AASQLARREGV
+1891 AASQLARSEGI
-1902 PRIYLAANAGARIG
+1902 PRVFLAANAGARIG
-1916 IADEIRDRLQVSWL
+1916 IADEVRDRLQVNWI
-1930 DPEDPLKGFS
+1930 DPSDPLKGFE
-1940 CLAILSQDMAVVGDA
+1940 CLAISSKDLEVVGDA
-1955 VTTGREI
+1955 VTTGRLI
-1962 APGLHEVTTIVGA
+1962 GPDLHEVKTVVGA
-1975 SHGLGVENL
+1975 THGLGVENL

-1992 ESSQAYD
+1992 ESSKAYD

-2047 HEVYGSNDQ
+2047 HDVYVSNDQ

-2077 QGVGAI
+2077 QGVGAV
-2083 LDWLSFVPVARGQP
+2083 LDWLSFVPIARGQP

-2108 RNIRNAPPA
+2108 RSIRSAPPP

-2125 LKLLAGEKMDDRRDG
+2125 LNLLAGMKINDPVDG

-2155 LEGWAKTVVVGRA
+2155 LEAWAKTVVVGRA
-2168 RLGGVPTAVIAVET
+2168 RLGGVPTGVIAVET
-2182 RSMERVSPADPA
+2182 RLTERVLPADPA

-2200 SIVLQAG
+2200 SILQQAG

-2218 AQAIKDFDRE
+2218 AQAIRDFDRE
-2228 GLPLFV
+2228 GLPLFI

-2256 SDIVDALRAYKQPV
+2256 SEIVDALRSYSQPV

-2301 DSTARGGILEPEGT
+2301 DSTSRGGVLEPEGT

-2337 KLDKEVAAC
+2337 DLDKQLLSC
-2346 EALPGM
+2346 ESVPGM
-2352 TSEDEKRALLD
+2352 MSEDEKR
-2363 SIYVREV
+2363 SIQDTIYIREV
-2370 EVLPAYKNVAT
+2370 EILPAYKNVAT

-2390 GRLLAKGAIRKIVA
+2390 GRLLAKGAIRKIVD
-2404 WETARIFFYW
+2404 WETARTFFYW
-2414 RLQRRLSEERIRNMC
+2414 RLQRRLAEERIRSMC
-2429 KAANPKL
+2429 KLANPLL

-2451 DRSLEAETALEGQ
+2451 DRSLETEAALD
-2464 PPSSSGGQ
+2464 PSPSSSAPLVNSETTALQ
-2472 LSADGSNLQGDPET
+2472 VDGEP
-2486 SVFDE
+2486 SVFDT
-2491 DDSWVF
+2491 DDRWVY
-2497 QWFENEEDAIVRRI
+2497 QWFEVEEEAIVRRI
-2511 SKIRVS
+2511 SKIRVM
-2517 RIAEEVGELCQES
+2517 RIAQEVGDLCQES
-2530 AEGFLEGIENALRAC
+2530 AEGFLEGIENAIRGC
-2545 GDDGERAKLASAIQT
+2545 VDEGERSKLVAAIQA
-2560 RVELASSQGS
+2560 RVEQASTQGS
-2570 PSTTGRSILPPSL
+2570 PLTAGRSILPPSL

-2588 VGFDPLLR
+2588 VGLDPLLRN